1 MGGAR
6 RVGLSSRPPD
16 DRALVRRFLRSGS
29 EASFRALYRA
39 HTPALYGFAL
49 RLARGDEHAAQDIV
63 QEAWVRAI
71 GKLDAFRWQS
81 SLKTWLHAVALN
93 VHREGL
99 RRRTTAERHDQETQR
114 RFTVIRGAGEP
125 ALDIEQAINELPDG
139 QREVLVM
146 HDIEGYTHREIATLL
161 DIAEGTSKSQLSR
174 ARAAMRASLDGKGA
188 SRHAG

>member
-1 MGGAR
+1 M
-6 RVGLSSRPPD
+6 GLSPRPPD

-49 RLARGDEHAAQDIV
+49 RLARGDPHAAQDIV

-71 GKLDAFRWQS
+71 RKLDEFRWRS

-99 RRRTTAERHDQETQR
+99 RRRTTAERHDHETQH

-125 ALDIEQAINELPDG
+125 ALDIEQAISELPDG
-139 QREVLVM
+139 QREVLIM

-174 ARAAMRASLDGKGA
+174 ARAAVRARLDGKGA